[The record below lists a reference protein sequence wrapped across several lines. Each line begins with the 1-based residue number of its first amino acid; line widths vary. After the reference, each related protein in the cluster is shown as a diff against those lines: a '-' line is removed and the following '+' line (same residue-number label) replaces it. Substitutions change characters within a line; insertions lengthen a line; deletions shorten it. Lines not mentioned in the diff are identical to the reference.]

1 MGRSAV
7 SCAIV
12 DTSVASVVFLLP
24 FSFTAAVWLHSERSG
39 RPSACVVA
47 VFVSLELNVKHRH
60 LILIPNMSCQQK
72 TALRV
77 TTVISSVQVALI

>member
-1 MGRSAV
+1 MGRGAV
-7 SCAIV
+7 SCVNV

-47 VFVSLELNVKHRH
+47 VFVSLERNVKHRH

-72 TALRV
+72 NG
-77 TTVISSVQVALI
+77 VQVAQYKWL